1 MKRIFLAGCVLACLV
16 LAACHS
22 EKSKTVEGRPIG
34 QGLIIKTTDEGKF
47 RLCDSVGA
55 NLSFEDYD
63 KIEDHKHF
71 ISAQNGKRVTLYTNK
86 GFSFTGCDSFS
97 IKKYYPIASGEK
109 EKSFLETVTSG
120 GYWAFGLDNL
130 KSRSVTEGVKSGIWP
145 MACGYS
151 ITKQGDMY
159 QLDSLGVDA
168 PVMLGCQEMHLIN
181 QKGKISLLVKTDDFS
196 GYCTPDGHGIKKLT
210 PAKFAAAKKSGKILW
225 TAEDGKISAIEKDKI

>member
-1 MKRIFLAGCVLACLV
+1 MKRIFLAGYVLACLV

-22 EKSKTVEGRPIG
+22 EKSKTVEGQPIG

-47 RLCDSVGA
+47 RLCDSVGV

-71 ISAQNGKRVTLYTNK
+71 ISAQNGDRVTLYTNK

-97 IKKYYPIASGEK
+97 IKKYYPTASGEK

-159 QLDSLGVDA
+159 QLDSLGVNA

-181 QKGKISLLVKTDDFS
+181 QKGKISLLVKADDFS